1 MNHSYWLCKWHN
13 EDTNKILLFPIYNGN
28 KTHFHVH
35 HPSCLL
41 AVSVKLG
48 LLLHFYLLKA
58 NEMMEIIS
66 VLLMVGEGS
75 GYVDCEC
82 EVWE

>member
-1 MNHSYWLCKWHN
+1 MLRELHN
-13 EDTNKILLFPIYNGN
+13 ETNKILQFQIYNVH
-28 KTHFHVH
+28 KTYFHAH
-35 HPSCLL
+35 YPSCLL
-41 AVSVKLG
+41 AARVKLG